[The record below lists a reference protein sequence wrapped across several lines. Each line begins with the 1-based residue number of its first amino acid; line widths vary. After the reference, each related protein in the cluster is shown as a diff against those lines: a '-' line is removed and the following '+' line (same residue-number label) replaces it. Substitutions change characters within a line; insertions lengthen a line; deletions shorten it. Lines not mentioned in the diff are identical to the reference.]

1 MAPLKL
7 WGLRGGGLFIALK
20 AKILAPLPILTLQ
33 LHNPTLAAIHF
44 QFGP

>member
-1 MAPLKL
+1 MVPLKL

-20 AKILAPLPILTLQ
+20 AKILALLPILTLQ

-44 QFGP
+44 LFGQ